1 VSGPEQRW
9 NEPEAIV
16 LLQRAGKLVEEI
28 ETSGARIP
36 DSDRELFH
44 ARLVTAH
51 DTQDMAVRIWLL
63 TELPSKSTW
72 KVLARHTGRRRGG
85 GEGKRK
91 DEITQITST
100 LPFVYRGAL

>member
-28 ETSGARIP
+28 EASEARIP

-51 DTQDMAVRIWLL
+51 DTQDMAAYRIAL
-63 TELPSKSTW
+63 EEY
-72 KVLARHTGRRRGG
+72 VEDARKAHRKAKGRRRG
-85 GEGKRK
+85 
-91 DEITQITST
+91 
-100 LPFVYRGAL
+100 

>member
-1 VSGPEQRW
+1 MSGPEQRW

-16 LLQRAGKLVEEI
+16 LLQRAGKLVQEI

-51 DTQDMAVRIWLL
+51 DTKDMAAYRIAV
-63 TELPSKSTW
+63 EEY
-72 KVLARHTGRRRGG
+72 VEGARKAHRKAKGQRRG
-85 GEGKRK
+85 
-91 DEITQITST
+91 
-100 LPFVYRGAL
+100 